1 MKNYSNILRVM
12 LSGAALAAMFSACT
26 FEQED
31 YFDESAAIRIQHVN
45 DEIKSTLCAPSSGN
59 GWLIQYYVAGTD
71 DYDFEGFNL
80 FGKFYESGKVTLCSD
95 HRFLRDGR
103 AGKITEYTSFYEM
116 LAEEGPVLAFNTW
129 NDIISVFVDPV
140 NPGSAPNAI
149 FDDGEGMNG
158 DDRLVVLSY
167 NDDEILLRGERHSAP
182 IRFVRLDRSPADYI
196 SQTAAMKEFIS
207 NEKLAQYYV
216 SNGTDTMYI
225 DGLYKG
231 YFNYNDRLIDP
242 LDSSVKNC
250 VFTPEGFRLRTPLV
264 LGADTCQEFTINA
277 ERTALTSGNVSV
289 APCWLLAVNNLCQ
302 ITNSAKIT
310 AQGACDSFAALYNKL
325 NDDIIENFSSQTFN
339 FITFGKSS
347 ESGSSS
353 RVGIVFNCSSGTR
366 KYLTGFTGTVKVDT
380 QTGIA
385 TIQADPNDP
394 SSNYTSYNRKDI
406 GSSFTNIVSAMN
418 GSYRLTTNNP
428 FKPTEVLWTKVDD
441 PTFYFVTQFDFTS
454 SGTIN

>member
-1 MKNYSNILRVM
+1 MKYYSNILCVM

-45 DEIKSTLCAPSSGN
+45 DEIKATLCAPSSEN

-80 FGKFYESGKVTLCSD
+80 FGKFYESGKVTLSSD
-95 HRFLRDGR
+95 HRYLRYGN
-103 AGKITEYTSFYEM
+103 AGKYTEYTSFYEM
-116 LAEEGPVLAFNTW
+116 LAEEGPVLVFNTW
-129 NDIISVFVDPV
+129 NDILSVFVDPV
-140 NPGSAPNAI
+140 SPSSAPNTI
-149 FDDGEGMNG
+149 IDDGEGMNG

-167 NDDEILLRGERHSAP
+167 NANEIILRGERHSAP
-182 IRFVRLDRSPADYI
+182 VRFVRLDRSPADYI
-196 SQTAAMKEFIS
+196 SQTAAIKDYIC

-264 LGADTCQEFTINA
+264 LGSDTCQEFSLNA
-277 ERTALTSGNVSV
+277 ERTALLSGNVAV
-289 APCWLLAVNNLCQ
+289 TPCWLIAVNSLCQ
-302 ITNSAKIT
+302 ITNSAQIT
-310 AQGACDSFAALYNKL
+310 AEGACESFAALYNKL
-325 NDDIIENFSSQTFN
+325 NDDIVENFPTQTFN
-339 FITFGKSS
+339 YVTFGKSS

-366 KYLTGFTGTVKVDT
+366 KYLTGFTGTITVDT

-394 SSNYTSYNRKDI
+394 SSNYTSYNRRDI
-406 GSSFTNIVSAMN
+406 GSSFTDIVNVMN
-418 GSYRLTTNNP
+418 GTYRVSTDNP
-428 FKPTEVLWTKVDD
+428 FKPTKVLWTKVDD
-441 PTFYFVTQFDFTS
+441 PSFYFVTQFDFSS

>member
-1 MKNYSNILRVM
+1 MKYYSNILRVM

-45 DEIKSTLCAPSSGN
+45 DEIKATLCAPSSEN

-80 FGKFYESGKVTLCSD
+80 FGKFYESGKVTLSSD
-95 HRFLRDGR
+95 HRYLRYGN
-103 AGKITEYTSFYEM
+103 AGKYTEYTSFYEM
-116 LAEEGPVLAFNTW
+116 LAEEGPVLVFNTW
-129 NDIISVFVDPV
+129 NDILSVFVDPV
-140 NPGSAPNAI
+140 SPSSAPNTI
-149 FDDGEGMNG
+149 IDDGEGMNG

-167 NDDEILLRGERHSAP
+167 NANEIILRGERHSAP
-182 IRFVRLDRSPADYI
+182 VRFVRLDRSPADYI
-196 SQTAAMKEFIS
+196 SQTAAIKDYIC

-264 LGADTCQEFTINA
+264 LGSDTCQEFSLNA
-277 ERTALTSGNVSV
+277 ERTALLSGNVAV
-289 APCWLLAVNNLCQ
+289 TPCWLIAVNSLCQ
-302 ITNSAKIT
+302 ITNSAQIT
-310 AQGACDSFAALYNKL
+310 AEGACESFAALYNKL
-325 NDDIIENFSSQTFN
+325 NDDIVENFPTQTFN
-339 FITFGKSS
+339 YVTFGKSS

-366 KYLTGFTGTVKVDT
+366 KYLTGFTGTITVDT

-394 SSNYTSYNRKDI
+394 SSNYTSYNRRDI
-406 GSSFTNIVSAMN
+406 GSSFTDIVNVMN
-418 GSYRLTTNNP
+418 GTYRVSTDNP
-428 FKPTEVLWTKVDD
+428 FKPTKVLWTKVDD
-441 PTFYFVTQFDFTS
+441 PSFYFVTQFDFSS

>member
-1 MKNYSNILRVM
+1 MKYYSNILRVM

-45 DEIKSTLCAPSSGN
+45 DEIKATLCAPSSEN

-80 FGKFYESGKVTLCSD
+80 FGKFYESGKVTLSSD
-95 HRFLRDGR
+95 HRYLRSGN
-103 AGKITEYTSFYEM
+103 AGKYTEYTSFYEM
-116 LAEEGPVLAFNTW
+116 LAEEGPVLVFNTW
-129 NDIISVFVDPV
+129 NDILSVFVDPV
-140 NPGSAPNAI
+140 SPSSAPNTI
-149 FDDGEGMNG
+149 IDDGEGMNG

-167 NDDEILLRGERHSAP
+167 NANEIILRGERHSAP
-182 IRFVRLDRSPADYI
+182 VRFVRLDRSPADYI
-196 SQTAAMKEFIS
+196 SQTAAIKDYIC

-264 LGADTCQEFTINA
+264 LGSDTCQEFSLNA
-277 ERTALTSGNVSV
+277 ERTALLSGNVAV
-289 APCWLLAVNNLCQ
+289 TPCWLIAVNSLCQ
-302 ITNSAKIT
+302 ITNSAQIT
-310 AQGACDSFAALYNKL
+310 AEGACESFAALYNKL
-325 NDDIIENFSSQTFN
+325 NDDIVENFPTQTFN
-339 FITFGKSS
+339 YVTFGKSS

-366 KYLTGFTGTVKVDT
+366 KYLTGFTGTITVDT

-394 SSNYTSYNRKDI
+394 SSNYTSYNRRDI
-406 GSSFTNIVSAMN
+406 GSSFTDIVNVMN
-418 GSYRLTTNNP
+418 GTYRVSTDNP
-428 FKPTEVLWTKVDD
+428 FKPTKVLWTKVDD
-441 PTFYFVTQFDFTS
+441 PSFYFVTQFDFSS

>member
-1 MKNYSNILRVM
+1 MKYYSNILRVM

-45 DEIKSTLCAPSSGN
+45 DEIKATLCAPSSEN

-80 FGKFYESGKVTLCSD
+80 FGKFYESGKVTLSSD
-95 HRFLRDGR
+95 HRYLRYGN
-103 AGKITEYTSFYEM
+103 AGKYTEYTSFYEM
-116 LAEEGPVLAFNTW
+116 LAEEGPVLVFNTW
-129 NDIISVFVDPV
+129 NDILSVFVDPV
-140 NPGSAPNAI
+140 NPSSAPNTI
-149 FDDGEGMNG
+149 IDDGEGMNG

-167 NDDEILLRGERHSAP
+167 NANEIILRGERHSAP
-182 IRFVRLDRSPADYI
+182 VRFVRLDRSPADYI
-196 SQTAAMKEFIS
+196 SQTAAIKDYIC

-264 LGADTCQEFTINA
+264 LGSDTCQEFSLNA
-277 ERTALTSGNVSV
+277 ERTALLSGNVAV
-289 APCWLLAVNNLCQ
+289 TPCWLIAVNSLCQ
-302 ITNSAKIT
+302 ITNSAQIT
-310 AQGACDSFAALYNKL
+310 AEGACESFAALYNKL
-325 NDDIIENFSSQTFN
+325 NDDIVENFPTQTFN
-339 FITFGKSS
+339 YVTFGKSS

-366 KYLTGFTGTVKVDT
+366 KYLTGFTGTITVDT

-394 SSNYTSYNRKDI
+394 SSNYTSYNRRDI
-406 GSSFTNIVSAMN
+406 GSSFTDIVNVMN
-418 GSYRLTTNNP
+418 GTYRVSTDNP
-428 FKPTEVLWTKVDD
+428 FKPTKVLWTKVDD
-441 PTFYFVTQFDFTS
+441 PSFYFVTQFDFSS